1 MKKLTIINVLST
13 NKNKVNMKKI
23 IILFSILYGI
33 TLFGQTKE
41 IKKPEYVI
49 IANNE
54 IITKEKVQE
63 YGEQGSI
70 KSMSKGVSQD
80 VWNKLAE
87 KFGEK
92 IGDREFIILID
103 LITEEEKTENQKK
116 MNSDVAIKNE
126 KIDDG
131 FILNINDNAKDFTV
145 KMIDGKNITLS
156 DLKGKVVLLNFWA
169 TWCAPCL
176 MEFYEIPSKILKQF
190 KNTEFVFIPI
200 SRGESE
206 EKVLKKMIQLKKN
219 GIDFNVGIDPNENIW
234 NEYATQFIPKNF
246 LIDQNGVIKFISNG
260 NAEGNVDKLAT
271 EIKKLLGE

>member
-1 MKKLTIINVLST
+1 
-13 NKNKVNMKKI
+13 MKKI

-33 TLFGQTKE
+33 TLVGQTKE

-70 KSMSKGVSQD
+70 KSMNKGVSQD
-80 VWNKLAE
+80 VRNKLAE

-103 LITEEEKTENQKK
+103 LITEEEKAENQKK

-126 KIDDG
+126 IIDDG

-176 MEFYEIPSKILKQF
+176 MEFYEIPGKILKQF

-206 EKVLKKMIQLKKN
+206 ETVLKKMIQLKEY

-234 NEYATQFIPKNF
+234 NKYASQSIPKNF

-260 NAEGNVDKLAT
+260 NTEGNVDKLAT
-271 EIKKLLGE
+271 EIKKLLGK

>member
-1 MKKLTIINVLST
+1 
-13 NKNKVNMKKI
+13 MKKI

-33 TLFGQTKE
+33 TLVGQTKE

-70 KSMSKGVSQD
+70 KSMNKGVSQD
-80 VWNKLAE
+80 VRNKLAE

-103 LITEEEKTENQKK
+103 LITEEEKAENQKK

-126 KIDDG
+126 IIDDG

-176 MEFYEIPSKILKQF
+176 MEFYEIPGKILKQF

-206 EKVLKKMIQLKKN
+206 ETVLKKMIQLKEY
-219 GIDFNVGIDPNENIW
+219 GIDFNVGIDPTENIW
-234 NEYATQFIPKNF
+234 NKYASQSIPKNF

-260 NAEGNVDKLAT
+260 NTEGNVDKLAT
-271 EIKKLLGE
+271 EIKKLLGK